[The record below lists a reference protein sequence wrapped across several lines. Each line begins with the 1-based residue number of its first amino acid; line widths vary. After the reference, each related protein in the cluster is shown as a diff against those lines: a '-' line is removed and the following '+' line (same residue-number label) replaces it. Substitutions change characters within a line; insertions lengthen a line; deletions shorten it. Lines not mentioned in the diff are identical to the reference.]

1 MDFLGLNY
9 LMHHG
14 IKGQKWGERNYQN
27 SDGSLTDAG
36 KARYS
41 KSSNKDDN
49 KSRKNGNS
57 NKQNKQNNNKKK
69 EFDYK
74 DASEVLNNTSK
85 AFKDSSN
92 LLKTG
97 NGTYIRKDYSNI
109 SDEDLKMRI
118 RRLEMEKK
126 YGDLTGDTQYV
137 RSGSEKIKDIVNTV
151 GAIVGIAGTTV
162 MIAQGIHNMKKS
174 KSGGK
179 K

>member
-1 MDFLGLNY
+1 MDFFGLSY

-27 SDGSLTDAG
+27 LDGSLTDAG

-41 KSSNKDDN
+41 KSSNTNNDDD
-49 KSRKNGNS
+49 KNQKNNNT
-57 NKQNKQNNNKKK
+57 NKQDTKNNNKKK
-69 EFDYK
+69 E
-74 DASEVLNNTSK
+74 
-85 AFKDSSN
+85 
-92 LLKTG
+92 
-97 NGTYIRKDYSNI
+97 
-109 SDEDLKMRI
+109 LKMRI

-126 YGDLTGDTQYV
+126 YGDLTGDTKYI
-137 RSGSEKIKDIVNTV
+137 RSGSEKIKDVIGTV

-179 K
+179 S

>member
-1 MDFLGLNY
+1 MDFFGLSY

-27 SDGSLTDAG
+27 LDGSLTDAG

-41 KSSNKDDN
+41 KSSNKDND
-49 KSRKNGNS
+49 KNQKNS
-57 NKQNKQNNNKKK
+57 NTNKQDKKNNNKKK

-85 AFKDSSN
+85 VFKDSSN

-97 NGTYIRKDYSNI
+97 NGKYIKKDYSNI
-109 SDEDLKMRI
+109 SDEELKMRI

-126 YGDLTGDTQYV
+126 YGDLTGDTKYI
-137 RSGSEKIKDIVNTV
+137 RSGSEKIKDVIGTV

-179 K
+179 S